1 MLFAFLVHFSTYFPH
16 FVEKQ
21 YAIRLYPVIS
31 SFVRIFCRV
40 FPFSIGDCIYFFAG
54 IYILLKVILFC
65 IKVFQSPQKV
75 RFLGDGL
82 INLLKALL
90 NIYIAF
96 MLLWGLNY
104 SREGIGKQLKV
115 VPLPYTTEDVC
126 NLSQDL
132 ITEMNKCCAYLDS
145 FPQQDSSLNAIYAI
159 TFNEYNNASIYYPF
173 LLYKHPIIKGS
184 LYTYWSSWIGYTGYY
199 NPFSG
204 EAQIRTDLPR
214 LMLPFICCHEAA
226 HQLGYADESEAS
238 FVALLVSE
246 KSSNIYLRYSA
257 LIDLYRYTRMELFM
271 RNTFPDGPEKLSPS
285 VKKDLLFIHN
295 FFKREAF
302 QQSETIS
309 NAYDMYLRFNGLNKG
324 IESYNDVVA
333 WAINWRKQQLSNLNT
348 GDRR

>member
-1 MLFAFLVHFSTYFPH
+1 M
-16 FVEKQ
+16 
-21 YAIRLYPVIS
+21 
-31 SFVRIFCRV
+31 
-40 FPFSIGDCIYFFAG
+40 
-54 IYILLKVILFC
+54 KVY
-65 IKVFQSPQKV
+65 QSPRKSN
-75 RFLGDGL
+75 FIGYGL
-82 INLLKALL
+82 IHFTKALL

-104 SREGIGKQLKV
+104 SREGIGNQLNV
-115 VPLPYTTEDVC
+115 TPLPYTTEDVC

-132 ITEMNKCCAYLDS
+132 IMEMNKCRAYLDS
-145 FPQQDSSLNAIYAI
+145 FPQRDSSLKTIYAI
-159 TFNEYNNASIYYPF
+159 TFNEYNNARIDYPF
-173 LLYKHPIIKGS
+173 LLYKHPVIKSS

-204 EAQIRTDLPR
+204 EAQVRTDLPR

-246 KSSNIYLRYSA
+246 KSSSVYLRYSA

-285 VKKDLLFIHN
+285 VKKDLLFIHS

-309 NAYDMYLRFNGLNKG
+309 NAYDMYLRFNGLDKG

-333 WAINWRKQQLSNLNT
+333 WAINWRKKLLNSNL